1 MQEISLQRASSLRE
15 LLSFLKQAWALAQP
29 YFHSQER
36 WRARALLAGIV
47 ALNLALVYMAVLFND
62 WNKLFYDAL
71 QERRADIFW
80 QQLGRFSLLAVG
92 FILLAVYRFYLTQL
106 LELRWRR
113 WMTERLLSR
122 WLDGQAFYHLELRR
136 YVSAADAPPDN
147 PDQRIQ
153 EDVAQFTSTSLGLS
167 MGLLNAL
174 VTLGS
179 FVGILWT
186 LSGPLALHWGGQT
199 LNVPGFMV
207 WAALLYTA
215 AGSWITQRIGRPQ
228 IGLNLAQQRLEAD
241 FRHHLIRVR
250 ESAEAIALDAG
261 ATLERGALGERFAR
275 VLDNALALIGAQ
287 KRLIWFTSF
296 FGQAAVVFP
305 FLVAAPRFF
314 SGAIQLGDLMQIA
327 SAFGQV
333 QGALA
338 WFVDN
343 YPSLASWRATTERL
357 TRFDTALS
365 TISAQSH
372 AGRAQN
378 APDSIATDEPV
389 GPIRGAPA
397 AHASPSVSAAPAA
410 RGTSAWRAQGLQVRL
425 PDGQALLTD
434 VNLSLQAGDAVLLQ
448 GVSGSG
454 KSSLLRALAGV
465 WPWASGTVLRP
476 DDAMVL
482 PQRPYLPLGALRD
495 ALAYPLPASAYTD
508 TQLRQALEQAELPAL
523 GERLDTLAAWGQQLS
538 GGEQQRLALARAL
551 LRQPRFVLAD
561 EATSALDPDTQ
572 ARVYARL
579 WAAVQQRDGAL
590 LSIAHGPALRAL
602 HNRHWQ
608 LCEGRLQ
615 TD

>member
-1 MQEISLQRASSLRE
+1 MTMQEISPQRPSSLPG
-15 LLSFLKQAWALAQP
+15 LLLFLKQAWALARP
-29 YFHSQER
+29 YFHSAER

-71 QERRADIFW
+71 QERRADVFW

-106 LELRWRR
+106 LELGWRR
-113 WMTERLLSR
+113 WMTERLLAR

-136 YVSAADAPPDN
+136 YASAADAPPDN

-167 MGLLNAL
+167 MGLLNAV

-186 LSGPLALHWGGQT
+186 LSGPLTLHGAGQT
-199 LNVPGFMV
+199 LSVPGFMV

-261 ATLERGALGERFAR
+261 AAVERGALGGRFAR
-275 VLDNALALIGAQ
+275 VLDNALALIQAQ

-305 FLVAAPRFF
+305 FMVAAPRFF

-343 YPSLASWRATTERL
+343 YPSLAGWRATTERL
-357 TRFDTALS
+357 TRFDAALTA
-365 TISAQSH
+365 ISAKTQ
-372 AGRAQN
+372 AAPAQV
-378 APDSIATDEPV
+378 APDSIAKTGPQEPPCSARDP
-389 GPIRGAPA
+389 GE
-397 AHASPSVSAAPAA
+397 AAPA
-410 RGTSAWRAQGLQVRL
+410 WWAQGLQVRL
-425 PDGQALLTD
+425 PDGQTLLTD
-434 VNLSLQAGDAVLLQ
+434 VDLRLGAGDTVLLQ
-448 GVSGSG
+448 GASGSG

-465 WPWASGTVLRP
+465 WPWVSGVVQRP
-476 DDAMVL
+476 DDALVL

-495 ALAYPLPASAYTD
+495 ALAYPQPASAYTD
-508 TQLRQALEQAELPAL
+508 EQLRQALSQAELPAL
-523 GERLDTLAAWGQQLS
+523 ADRLDAVAAWGQQLS

-561 EATSALDPDTQ
+561 EATSALDPATQ

-579 WAAVQQRDGAL
+579 LALVQQRGGAL
-590 LSIAHGPALRAL
+590 LSIAHGPALRPL
-602 HNRHWQ
+602 HQQHWRVQ
-608 LCEGRLQ
+608 DGRLH
-615 TD
+615 TTAPPAPGPS